1 MTSAHGLLPSPRPGL
16 DAVPSVGARR
26 IKRMRARRGYY
37 VGHSVRIAVGCVI
50 ALGFLIPI
58 LWMVSGAFKSSAEV
72 TATPPKLIPS
82 SLHVENFADA
92 VAYIDFGTYLRN
104 SVIVTILTVIGTLFA
119 CIPAAYA
126 FAVLRWR
133 GREATFGVVLFSM
146 MLPFPAVMVPLYL
159 IFKHLGMIGSLQ
171 PLTVPP
177 FFGQFITPAFSSALA
192 IFLLRQFLGQL
203 PYELVEAAKVD
214 GAGPL
219 RVLVQ
224 ILLPLSK
231 PVLVTVTIMAAL
243 SSWTALVGPLIF
255 LNNESLNTLSLG
267 LQQYQSQ
274 HFTAYNLLLAA
285 STLFVLPVL
294 VLFVATQRYFTAGA
308 TQGAVK

>member
-1 MTSAHGLLPSPRPGL
+1 MTQTLPLAPADASKRAVAGRPRRE
-16 DAVPSVGARR
+16 RR
-26 IKRMRARRGYY
+26 MNASG
-37 VGHSVRIAVGCVI
+37 VGHAIRILVGCFL
-50 ALGFLIPI
+50 ALAFLIPI
-58 LWMVSGAFKSSAEV
+58 LWMVSGALKSSSEV
-72 TATPPKLIPS
+72 TASPPQLFPS
-82 SLHVENFADA
+82 SLHFGNFADA
-92 VAYIDFGTYLRN
+92 INYIDFWTYLRN
-104 SVIVTILTVIGTLFA
+104 SVIVTIFSVAGTLVA
-119 CIPAAYA
+119 CVPAAYA
-126 FAVLRWR
+126 FAILRWR
-133 GREATFGVVLFSM
+133 GRDATFGVVLFSM

-159 IFKHLGMIGSLQ
+159 IFKKLGMIGSLA
-171 PLTVPP
+171 PLLAPP
-177 FFGQFITPAFSSALA
+177 FVGQFITPAFSSALA
-192 IFLLRQFLGQL
+192 IFLLRQFLSQL

-224 ILLPLSK
+224 IMLPLAK
-231 PVLVTVTIMAAL
+231 PVLVTVTIMTAL

-255 LNNESLNTLSLG
+255 LNNESLSTLSLG

-294 VLFVATQRYFTAGA
+294 ILFIATQRYFTAGA

>member
-1 MTSAHGLLPSPRPGL
+1 MITGALKTSE
-16 DAVPSVGARR
+16 
-26 IKRMRARRGYY
+26 
-37 VGHSVRIAVGCVI
+37 
-50 ALGFLIPI
+50 
-58 LWMVSGAFKSSAEV
+58 EV
-72 TATPPKLIPS
+72 TASPPQLIPS
-82 SLHVENFADA
+82 SLHLENFVDA
-92 VAYIDFGTYLRN
+92 VNYIDFWAYLGN
-104 SVIVTILTVIGTLFA
+104 SVIVTVFSVIGTLIA

-133 GREATFGVVLFSM
+133 GRDTTFGVVLFSM

-159 IFKHLGMIGSLQ
+159 IFKNLGFLGTLA
-171 PLTVPP
+171 PLIVPP
-177 FFGQFITPAFSSALA
+177 FVGQFITPAFSSALA
-192 IFLLRQFLGQL
+192 IFLLRQFLSQL

-219 RVLVQ
+219 RLLVQ
-224 ILLPLSK
+224 IMLPLAK
-231 PVLVTVTIMAAL
+231 PVIVTVTIMTAL

-255 LNNESLNTLSLG
+255 LNSDSLSTLSLG
-267 LQQYQSQ
+267 LQLYQSQ

-294 VLFVATQRYFTAGA
+294 LLFVLTQRYFTAGA

>member
-1 MTSAHGLLPSPRPGL
+1 MTQILPLAPADPPAMPTVRGS
-16 DAVPSVGARR
+16 ARR
-26 IKRMRARRGYY
+26 RRPQARSW
-37 VGHSVRIAVGCVI
+37 VAQTIRILVGCLI
-50 ALGFLIPI
+50 ALAFLIPI
-58 LWMVSGAFKSSAEV
+58 LWMVSGALKSSAEV
-72 TATPPKLIPS
+72 TASPPQLLPS
-82 SLHVENFADA
+82 SLHLENFADA
-92 VAYIDFGTYLRN
+92 VNYIDFWTYLRN
-104 SVIVTILTVIGTLFA
+104 SLIVTVFSVAGTLFA
-119 CIPAAYA
+119 CVPAAYA

-133 GREATFGVVLFSM
+133 GRDATFGVVLFSM

-159 IFKHLGMIGSLQ
+159 IFKKLGMIGSLA
-171 PLTVPP
+171 PLIAPP
-177 FFGQFITPAFSSALA
+177 FVGQFITPAFSSALA
-192 IFLLRQFLGQL
+192 IFLLRQFLNQL

-224 ILLPLSK
+224 IMLPLSK
-231 PVLVTVTIMAAL
+231 PVLVTVMIMTAL

-255 LNNESLNTLSLG
+255 LNSDSLSTLSLG

-294 VLFVATQRYFTAGA
+294 VLFIATQRYFTAGA

>member
-1 MTSAHGLLPSPRPGL
+1 MTQTLPLAPAGTG
-16 DAVPSVGARR
+16 DAVPAVPA
-26 IKRMRARRGYY
+26 RARRRSARRRRSRTAT
-37 VGHSVRIAVGCVI
+37 VVRLAIGCVV
-50 ALGFLIPI
+50 AAAFLIPI
-58 LWMVSGAFKSSAEV
+58 LWMVTGAVKTSAEV
-72 TATPPKLIPS
+72 TSSPPELLPHA
-82 SLHVENFADA
+82 LHLGNFARA
-92 VAYIDFGTYLRN
+92 VAYIDFWTYLRN
-104 SVIVTILTVIGTLFA
+104 SAVVTVFSVAGTLFA

-133 GREATFGVVLFSM
+133 ARDTTFGVVLFSM

-159 IFKHLGMIGSLQ
+159 IFKKLGFIGSLA
-171 PLTVPP
+171 PLIAPP
-177 FFGQFITPAFSSALA
+177 FVGQFITPAFSSALA
-192 IFLLRQFLGQL
+192 IFLLRQFLSQL
-203 PYELVEAAKVD
+203 PYELVEAAKMD

-224 ILLPLSK
+224 IMLPLAK
-231 PVLVTVTIMAAL
+231 PVLVTVTIMTAL

-255 LNNESLNTLSLG
+255 LNDDSLSTLSLG

-294 VLFVATQRYFTAGA
+294 VLFIATQRYFTAGA